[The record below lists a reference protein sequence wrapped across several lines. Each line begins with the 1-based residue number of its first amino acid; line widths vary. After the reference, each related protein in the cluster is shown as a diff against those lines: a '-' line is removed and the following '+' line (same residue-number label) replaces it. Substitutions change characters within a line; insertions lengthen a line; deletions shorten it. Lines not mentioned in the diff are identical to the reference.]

1 MKVFDLLQEIEEI
14 LDSAG
19 GFPLTGKVIVD
30 PDDISDILKEIKR
43 ELPEEFREAQ
53 WLSSQRERIIADAEA
68 EYERIVKRAAEQADQ
83 MVEKDDITLRAK
95 KRADEI
101 MQETEES
108 ILSFKQNSFDYVQG
122 LFDSF
127 QKKLNELNSSYCQKM
142 YEEITTTFQRMDL
155 IINENKSEIERL
167 KEKLSSEASEEAR
180 RSINMRNSENMEEQG
195 EEDEQ

>member
-68 EYERIVKRAAEQADQ
+68 EYERIVKSAAEKADQ

-142 YEEITTTFQRMDL
+142 YEEMTTTFQRMDL

-180 RSINMRNSENMEEQG
+180 RSINMRNSENMEEPG